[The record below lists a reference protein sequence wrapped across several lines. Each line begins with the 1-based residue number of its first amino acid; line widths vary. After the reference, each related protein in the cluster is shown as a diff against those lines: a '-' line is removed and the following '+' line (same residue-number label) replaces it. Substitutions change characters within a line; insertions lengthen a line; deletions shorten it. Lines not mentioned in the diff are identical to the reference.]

1 MAAWFHTNIPSR
13 YFEKTNAMKNY
24 PAWKMNPRLLT
35 AHEIAI
41 PTDAIQEFFW
51 SYDME
56 EIRSHCWNWLVTSL
70 QDEDTNA
77 GKAVL
82 FYENLMKFI
91 EAAHILFDESGEVNR
106 G

>member
-1 MAAWFHTNIPSR
+1 LFDTNIPVR
-13 YFEKTNAMKNY
+13 YFEKINVMKNY
-24 PAWKMNPRLLT
+24 PTWKKNPRLLT

-41 PTDAIQEFFW
+41 PTDAMQEFFW

-56 EIRSHCWNWLVTSL
+56 EIRSHCWNWLVTSV

-77 GKAVL
+77 GNAVL

-91 EAAHILFDESGEVNR
+91 EAAHIFINAESSINR